1 MINGLE
7 GIPGSGKSYEAARY
21 HVLEALRQGR
31 KVITNLPLL
40 VEAYAAIDPTFRSLI
55 ELRYVPGNVRGTWD
69 VARMNP
75 ETGQGNAFE
84 LFSDGA
90 VLPPSE
96 GARLFGTVWCY
107 WSDWKHPKTGQ
118 GPLFI
123 VDECHVALPRV
134 GTDKAVVEWFKLHR
148 HFNVDVLLATQ
159 RFRQMSQDIAELMA
173 MVVKV
178 RKADVIGKPG
188 YIRKVH
194 AGYRGAVID
203 ESVRDYEPAFFALY
217 RSHTQGNSVVEAA
230 ATDMSSVSVKLRR
243 WTRGVWV
250 LAAACTAFALY
261 QCTKTRE
268 PKGNPTGVAMVK
280 SDGST
285 DMERLRAITHKAA
298 SPSDAA
304 EKAPVGSSEA
314 VAEPEFPEPYAGK
327 SLHLTGVLRKKGH
340 VVHTL
345 VMASS
350 GAVVA
355 SLTSVELVEAGYRWE
370 PRSDCVGYLR
380 WGKSVR
386 AVVCDAPVR
395 QVGSPDKPLVLNN
408 GSGSDGRVPPG
419 AHGSTN
425 ASASQ
430 GMAPPLGGKL

>member
-7 GIPGSGKSYEAARY
+7 GIPGSGKSYEAVRY

-40 VEAYAAIDPTFRSLI
+40 VEAYAALDPSYRSLI
-55 ELRYVPGNVRGTWD
+55 ELRYAPGEVRGTWD
-69 VARMNP
+69 VTRMNP

-90 VLPPSE
+90 VLPPAD

-118 GPLFI
+118 GPLFV
-123 VDECHVALPRV
+123 VDECHVALPKI
-134 GTDKAVVEWFKLHR
+134 GTDKAVIEWFKLHR

-159 RFRQMSQDIAELMA
+159 RFRQMCQDIAELMA
-173 MVVKV
+173 IVVKV
-178 RKADVIGKPG
+178 RKADVIGKSG

-203 ESVRDYEPAFFALY
+203 EAVREYEPHFFALY
-217 RSHTQGNSVVEAA
+217 RSHTQGNSVLEAG
-230 ATDMSSVSVKLRR
+230 ATDVAPVSVKLRR

-250 LAAACTAFALY
+250 LAALCSAFALY
-261 QCTKTRE
+261 QCTKAKP
-268 PKGNPTGVAMVK
+268 PKGNPAGVAMVK
-280 SDGST
+280 ADGST
-285 DMERLRAITHKAA
+285 DMGHLASITQKAG
-298 SPSDAA
+298 SPSTDGQKARGEAA
-304 EKAPVGSSEA
+304 DGLAEA
-314 VAEPEFPEPYAGK
+314 ELPEPYAGK
-327 SLHLTGVLRKKGH
+327 SLHLTGVMRKRGG

-355 SLTSVELVEAGYRWE
+355 SMTSAELVEAGYRWE
-370 PRSDCVGYLR
+370 PKSDCVGYLR
-380 WGKSVR
+380 WGKTVR

-395 QVGSPDKPLVLNN
+395 QAGSPDKPLVLNN
-408 GSGSDGRVPPG
+408 GSGSDGRVPPP
-419 AHGSTN
+419 AHSV
-425 ASASQ
+425 SAAGGQ
-430 GMAPPLGGKL
+430 GMAPALGGKL

>member
-7 GIPGSGKSYEAARY
+7 GIPGSGKSYEATRY

-69 VARMNP
+69 VSRMNP

-90 VLPPSE
+90 VLPPVE

-134 GTDKAVVEWFKLHR
+134 GTDKAVIEWFKLHR
-148 HFNVDVLLATQ
+148 HFNADVLLATQ

-178 RKADVIGKPG
+178 RKADVIGKEG

-203 ESVRDYEPAFFALY
+203 ESVRDYEPQFFALY
-217 RSHTQGNSVVEAA
+217 RSHTQGNAVAESL
-230 ATDMSSVSVKLRR
+230 ATDVSPVSVRLRR
-243 WTRGVWV
+243 WTRVSWV
-250 LAAACTAFALY
+250 VAAALVAFAVY
-261 QCTKTRE
+261 QWKKPAV
-268 PKGNPTGVAMVK
+268 PKGNPAGVAMVK
-280 SDGST
+280 ADGST
-285 DMERLRAITHKAA
+285 DMERLRSITHKAP
-298 SPSDAA
+298 SPSDTA
-304 EKAPVGSSEA
+304 EKAPVGPSD
-314 VAEPEFPEPYAGK
+314 VIAEPDLPEPYAGK
-327 SLHLTGVLRKKGH
+327 SLHLTGVLRKKGG
-340 VVHTL
+340 VVYTL

-355 SLTSVELVEAGYRWE
+355 SLTSAELVEAGYRWE

-386 AVVCDAPVR
+386 AIVCDAPVR
-395 QVGSPDKPLVLNN
+395 QVGSPDKPLVVNN
-408 GSGSDGRVPPG
+408 GYGSDGRTPATGHASV
-419 AHGSTN
+419 
-425 ASASQ
+425 SASQ